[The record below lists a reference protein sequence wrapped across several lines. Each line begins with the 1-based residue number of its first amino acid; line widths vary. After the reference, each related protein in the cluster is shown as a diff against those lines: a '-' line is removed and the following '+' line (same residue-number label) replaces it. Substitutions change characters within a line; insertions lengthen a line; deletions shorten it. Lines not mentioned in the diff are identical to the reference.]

1 MKMQLNQKKL
11 FLLCLIITGS
21 VFFSIAQ
28 KFVIPVMPD
37 TQGEVN
43 SKPEMLHSQLNWIA
57 SMKDSLNIPFVLHV
71 GDIVDFDNISHW
83 ERASTA
89 FEILDDAKI
98 PYVFCLGNHDTEAVG
113 ENSGSAAPGNVNQN
127 LRKTTK
133 FNTHF
138 PVSRLPGQQGRYE
151 ENKSDNAYYIYEAG
165 GIKWLVISLEF
176 CARFGPVKWASKVV
190 SDHPDH
196 NVIVLTHYHLNGSGD
211 ISERNAGYG
220 DMSPFEIY
228 EVFLKKHPNI
238 LLVMSGH
245 TGNSAWRNDRGD
257 FGNRIYQILTD
268 YQNVNFG
275 DGYLRLLE
283 INPQNGSIIGKV
295 YSPYNGNEIPEAFIR
310 FSGVKFT
317 SPQMAEKSL
326 NK

>member
-1 MKMQLNQKKL
+1 MKKLLNLKKL
-11 FLLCLIITGS
+11 FLLFFIITGLGFS
-21 VFFSIAQ
+21 VIAQ

-37 TQGEVN
+37 TQGEVK
-43 SKPEMLHSQLNWIA
+43 SKPEMLHSQLNWIV
-57 SMKDSLNIPFVLHV
+57 SMQDSLNIPFVLHV

-89 FEILDDAKI
+89 FEILDDAQI
-98 PYVFCLGNHDTEAVG
+98 PYVLCLGNHDTEAVG

-133 FNTHF
+133 FNTYF
-138 PVSRLPGQQGRYE
+138 PVTRLLGQQGRFE
-151 ENKSDNAYYIYEAG
+151 ENKSDNAYYTYEAG
-165 GIKWLVISLEF
+165 GYKWLIISLEF
-176 CARFGPVKWASKVV
+176 CARFGPVKWANKVV
-190 SDHPDH
+190 ADHPDH
-196 NVIVLTHYHLNGSGD
+196 NVIVLTHYHLNGNGD

-220 DMSPFEIY
+220 DMSPYEIY

-245 TGNSAWRNDRGD
+245 TGNSAWRNDRGE

-268 YQNVNFG
+268 YQNENFG

-283 INPQNGSIIGKV
+283 INPQRKSITGSV
-295 YSPYNGNEIPEAFIR
+295 YSPFNGNEKCEALIR
-310 FSGVKFT
+310 FSRVNFI
-317 SPQMAEKSL
+317 SPQPV
-326 NK
+326 N